1 MGQQRIRKRRRR
13 RFRKPDI
20 AIFILSTITILL
32 LFLWGGLYWKESSE
46 NKLIVNAS
54 EQEEFQQILLEDN
67 DLLLLDVED
76 ITAEA
81 VEENIELVET
91 GDVSANPGTQVQTN
105 KDAQG
110 SQTSTNQSTPSQALP
125 NAQSTTK
132 PDDSS
137 TTKPDDSSTTKP
149 DDSSTT
155 KPDGSSTTDVASP
168 SAVQLDS
175 TANLIEKYEQEFTQL
190 QEKCRKDMRAALSDA
205 ESSMQQLDKSDPRN
219 VIAWRDQ
226 LNAELSTAESTCDD
240 SFQRI
245 VQNAENDAVS
255 ADVIEGWSQ
264 KYDDL
269 RAKLQEESEAKL
281 QQLMGG

>member
-20 AIFILSTITILL
+20 VIFILSTITILL

-91 GDVSANPGTQVQTN
+91 GDVSANRGTQVQTN

-137 TTKPDDSSTTKP
+137 TTKPDDSNKTKP

-155 KPDGSSTTDVASP
+155 EVTSP
-168 SAVQLDS
+168 SAIQLDS
-175 TANLIEKYEQEFTQL
+175 AANLIEKYEQEFTQL

-269 RAKLQEESEAKL
+269 KAKLQEESEAKL

>member
-20 AIFILSTITILL
+20 VIFILSTITILL

-91 GDVSANPGTQVQTN
+91 GDVSANRGTQVQTN

-149 DDSSTT
+149 D
-155 KPDGSSTTDVASP
+155 GSSTTEVTSP
-168 SAVQLDS
+168 SAIQLDS
-175 TANLIEKYEQEFTQL
+175 AANLIEKYEQEFTQL

-269 RAKLQEESEAKL
+269 KAKLQKESEAKL

>member
-20 AIFILSTITILL
+20 VIFILSTITILL

-67 DLLLLDVED
+67 DLLSLDVED

-81 VEENIELVET
+81 VEQHEELGET
-91 GDVSANPGTQVQTN
+91 GDVSANPGTQVQNN
-105 KDAQG
+105 KNAQG
-110 SQTSTNQSTPSQALP
+110 SQTSTNQSTPSLALP
-125 NAQSTTK
+125 SAQSTTK
-132 PDDSS
+132 PDDSNK
-137 TTKPDDSSTTKP
+137 TKPDDSSTTEV
-149 DDSSTT
+149 T
-155 KPDGSSTTDVASP
+155 SP
-168 SAVQLDS
+168 SAIQLDS
-175 TANLIEKYEQEFTQL
+175 AANLIEKYEQDFTQL

-205 ESSMQQLDKSDPRN
+205 ENSMQQLDKSDPRN

-269 RAKLQEESEAKL
+269 KAKLQEESEAKL

>member
-125 NAQSTTK
+125 DAQSTTK

-149 DDSSTT
+149 DD
-155 KPDGSSTTDVASP
+155 SSTTDVASP

-269 RAKLQEESEAKL
+269 KAKLQEESEAKL

>member
-20 AIFILSTITILL
+20 VIFILSTITILL

-81 VEENIELVET
+81 VEQNEELGEP
-91 GDVSANPGTQVQTN
+91 GDASAKPGTQVQTN

-110 SQTSTNQSTPSQALP
+110 LQTSTNQSTPSQALP
-125 NAQSTTK
+125 DAQ
-132 PDDSS
+132 S

-245 VQNAENDAVS
+245 VQNAENNAVS

-269 RAKLQEESEAKL
+269 KAKLQEESESKL